1 MIQIVGG
8 GSDAF
13 KAACASVTTYGTGAT
28 DNEDV
33 EMEDE
38 CDGKGN
44 KRYRLTVDLVKE
56 YKDGKSNIRDLWRVR
71 CIQT

>member
-1 MIQIVGG
+1 MTSDGI
-8 GSDAF
+8 GS
-13 KAACASVTTYGTGAT
+13 T

-33 EMEDE
+33 EMEDD
-38 CDGKGN
+38 CDGKGD

-71 CIQT
+71 CIQI